1 MIESR
6 KFKLLHI
13 CSYSWEIGGP
23 PSVIFNLSNS
33 YKDQVNT
40 DIVTT
45 LTSNHTLYS
54 IFSGQRI
61 FVFKKSFLSKIIP
74 DFSIK
79 SLFWFIKN
87 VFKYDFVVVHGL
99 WNFGSVLAF
108 FLPKRTR
115 LILTI
120 HGFLD
125 PYVLKRSRFK
135 KKIFWFIFQKYC
147 FKKAS
152 IIHAISLEEEMKL
165 KKMFPHYK
173 NKIIFIPNGIQDP
186 LLIKNINQPNT
197 HFKNLINSFLKDS
210 VYTFLYLGRI
220 NKKKG
225 IDLIIESFYRLVEKQ
240 NTANIKLIIAGPIDN
255 YDLEFQELQK
265 RFIHTNILILPA
277 VILEEKIYLFKKVNA
292 FLLPSYSEGFSIAA
306 LEAIS
311 YGKACIFSK
320 NIGFSNE
327 AFEEHSALICDL
339 SVKSLMEKM
348 SLLINDYELNLLLS
362 KNSRDLFLR
371 NYQIDSISK
380 RYYKEIILSN
390 E

>member
-79 SLFWFIKN
+79 SLFWFIN
-87 VFKYDFVVVHGL
+87 HVFKYDFVVVHGL

-108 FLPKRTR
+108 FIPKRTR

-135 KKIFWFIFQKYC
+135 KILFWFIFQKYC

-152 IIHAISLEEEMKL
+152 IIHAISLEEEIKL
-165 KKMFPHYK
+165 KKMFPQYK
-173 NKIIFIPNGIQDP
+173 SKIIFIPNGIQDP

-197 HFKNLINSFLKDS
+197 HFKNLINSFLSDS

-225 IDLIIESFYRLVEKQ
+225 IDLILESFYRLVEKQ
-240 NTANIKLIIAGPIDN
+240 NTANIKLIMAGPIDN

-265 RFIHTNILILPA
+265 RFIHTNILFLPS

-327 AFEEHSALICDL
+327 AFEENSALICDL

-348 SLLINDYELNLLLS
+348 SHLINDYDLNLLLS
-362 KNSRDLFLR
+362 KNSRDLFIK
-371 NYQIDSISK
+371 NYQIDNISK